1 MKHAQKMVIIPE
13 HLLQS
18 METERRLTA
27 PVQLPTLT
35 RLDQD
40 MKQII
45 ESPLPEDQK
54 LLMLDQLLQRYQGL
68 TKQMKM
74 ESAIKPTVVLPKPDP
89 LPATETSGKTDE
101 STPAEA
107 SRKRDLNTSQSKST
121 KMPRKLPAT
130 PVTTVESKIPRRI
143 ETMPSISPE
152 ERHSLCCWI
161 LRLIQHANR
170 LINGRRAH
178 PWLPG
183 YGTGNDGNI
192 IKLNI
197 IYVIG

>member
-1 MKHAQKMVIIPE
+1 MKYAQKMVIIPE

-18 METERRLTA
+18 METERRLTS

-45 ESPLPEDQK
+45 ESPLAEDQK
-54 LLMLDQLLQRYQGL
+54 VLMLDQLLQRYQGL

-89 LPATETSGKTDE
+89 TETSGKTDE

-107 SRKRDLNTSQSKST
+107 SRKGDINTSQSKCT
-121 KMPRKLPAT
+121 KMPRKLPST

-152 ERHSLCCWI
+152 EMALPLLLDTPPDSTRKSSNKRKARTPMVAR
-161 LRLIQHANR
+161 LRNR
-170 LINGRRAH
+170 KRWEH
-178 PWLPG
+178 
-183 YGTGNDGNI
+183 Y
-192 IKLNI
+192 
-197 IYVIG
+197 

>member
-1 MKHAQKMVIIPE
+1 MVIIPE

-54 LLMLDQLLQRYQGL
+54 VLMLDQLLQRYQGL
-68 TKQMKM
+68 TKQMKT
-74 ESAIKPTVVLPKPDP
+74 ESAIKPTVVFPKPDP

-101 STPAEA
+101 GTPAEA
-107 SRKRDLNTSQSKST
+107 SRKRDFNTSQSKST

-152 ERHSLCCWI
+152 EMALPLLLDTPPDSTRKSSNKRKARTPMVTR
-161 LRLIQHANR
+161 LRNR
-170 LINGRRAH
+170 KRWEH
-178 PWLPG
+178 
-183 YGTGNDGNI
+183 Y
-192 IKLNI
+192 
-197 IYVIG
+197 

>member
-35 RLDQD
+35 RVDQD

-45 ESPLPEDQK
+45 ESPLAEDQK
-54 LLMLDQLLQRYQGL
+54 VLILDQLLQRYQGL

-74 ESAIKPTVVLPKPDP
+74 ESAIKPTVVLPKPDL
-89 LPATETSGKTDE
+89 LPATGTSGKTDE

-107 SRKRDLNTSQSKST
+107 SRKRDLNTSQSKFFLNA
-121 KMPRKLPAT
+121 KK
-130 PVTTVESKIPRRI
+130 TTRDTCDYSGI
-143 ETMPSISPE
+143 ENSSP
-152 ERHSLCCWI
+152 
-161 LRLIQHANR
+161 NR
-170 LINGRRAH
+170 
-178 PWLPG
+178 
-183 YGTGNDGNI
+183 NDAF
-192 IKLNI
+192 
-197 IYVIG
+197 YFT

>member
-27 PVQLPTLT
+27 PVQFPTLT

-40 MKQII
+40 IKRII

-54 LLMLDQLLQRYQGL
+54 VLMLDQLLQRYQGL

-107 SRKRDLNTSQSKST
+107 SRKRDNTSQSKST
-121 KMPRKLPAT
+121 KMPRKLSAT

-143 ETMPSISPE
+143 ETMPFISPKE
-152 ERHSLCCWI
+152 MALPLLLDTPPDSTRKSSNKWKARRLMVAR
-161 LRLIQHANR
+161 LRNS
-170 LINGRRAH
+170 
-178 PWLPG
+178 
-183 YGTGNDGNI
+183 YGTMGTLFN
-192 IKLNI
+192 
-197 IYVIG
+197 